1 MIPVTG
7 GTQRYFHAAA
17 RRSRDAGAALAGQI
31 FRLTE
36 VAFLGDKAIIRAQ
49 QTVIVLDPARPLPP
63 LSMDFGPNLFRGIM
77 RDLIAAEA
85 SQPGGATV
93 ARTGTSVHMKE
104 TQHG

>member
-1 MIPVTG
+1 MIPVTR
-7 GTQRYFHAAA
+7 GTPRYFLAAA
-17 RRSRDAGAALAGQI
+17 RRSRDAGTALAGEI

-36 VAFLGDKAIIRAQ
+36 VAFLDDKAIIKAQ
-49 QTVIVLDPARPLPP
+49 QTVIALDPARPMPP

-93 ARTGTSVHMKE
+93 ARAGGSVHMKE
-104 TQHG
+104 TQNG